1 MEKIMKT
8 LKEVEHDMDKEKS
21 RREKEEEKR

>member
-1 MEKIMKT
+1 MEKLMRT
-8 LKEVEHDMDKEKS
+8 LKEVEHDMDKERI